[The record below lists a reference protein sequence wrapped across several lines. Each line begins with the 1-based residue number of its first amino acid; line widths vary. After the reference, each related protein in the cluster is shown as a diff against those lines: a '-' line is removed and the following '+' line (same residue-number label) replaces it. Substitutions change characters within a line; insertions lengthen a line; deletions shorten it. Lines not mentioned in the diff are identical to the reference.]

1 MKVLLTKDKNKRTQ
15 YSLFEKK
22 KIILKSIVHNTSLN
36 LKTREYAYKKY
47 ISLPTDSSITKI
59 RNRCVLSNRPRAVY
73 KKFKISRLVL
83 RDLSLQGNL
92 MGIKKASW

>member
-1 MKVLLTKDKNKRTQ
+1 MKILLTKDKNKRTK
-15 YSLFEKK
+15 YLLFEKK
-22 KIILKSIVHNTSLN
+22 KRILKSLIQN
-36 LKTREYAYKKY
+36 LSINNNIRTHAYKKY

-59 RNRCVLSNRPRAVY
+59 RNRCVISNRPRSVY